1 MKSIANK
8 VTMMNSRSLAT
19 ASKVPMSLLEKDK
32 YINYEKMESNLKIVR
47 DR

>member
-1 MKSIANK
+1 
-8 VTMMNSRSLAT
+8 MNSLAKQGTLMSSRSLAT

-32 YINYEKMESNLKIVR
+32 FVNYEKMESNLKIVR